1 MCFTAEETALI
12 DGIIVSYFAP
22 QSVSEP
28 IRLRYFKTHKHLQ
41 EETIDRT
48 DLLNIRSALLFL
60 APEFRD
66 SVQTGKEIQSLI
78 AKTSSLLSKHKK
90 RKKGGDP
97 EKASGP
103 PPFSQYFQKKYS

>member
-1 MCFTAEETALI
+1 MCFSAEETALI

-48 DLLNIRSALLFL
+48 DLMNIRSALLFL

-78 AKTSSLLSKHKK
+78 AKTSSLLSKH
-90 RKKGGDP
+90 
-97 EKASGP
+97 
-103 PPFSQYFQKKYS
+103 

>member
-41 EETIDRT
+41 EEAIDRT
-48 DLLNIRSALLFL
+48 DL
-60 APEFRD
+60 
-66 SVQTGKEIQSLI
+66 
-78 AKTSSLLSKHKK
+78 
-90 RKKGGDP
+90 
-97 EKASGP
+97 
-103 PPFSQYFQKKYS
+103 

>member
-1 MCFTAEETALI
+1 MCFSAEETALI

-22 QSVSEP
+22 QSVSEH

-41 EETIDRT
+41 EEAIDRT

-78 AKTSSLLSKHKK
+78 AKTSSMLKDH
-90 RKKGGDP
+90 
-97 EKASGP
+97 
-103 PPFSQYFQKKYS
+103 

>member
-41 EETIDRT
+41 EETIDQ
-48 DLLNIRSALLFL
+48 DGPDEHQKRS
-60 APEFRD
+60 
-66 SVQTGKEIQSLI
+66 SVSCSGVSGFSSDRKRNTITNCQ
-78 AKTSSLLSKHKK
+78 TSSLLSKH
-90 RKKGGDP
+90 
-97 EKASGP
+97 
-103 PPFSQYFQKKYS
+103 

>member
-48 DLLNIRSALLFL
+48 DLMNIRSALLFL

-66 SVQTGKEIQSLI
+66 SVQTGKRNTITNCQKQVPYFPSI
-78 AKTSSLLSKHKK
+78 KNA
-90 RKKGGDP
+90 KKGGDL
-97 EKASGP
+97 
-103 PPFSQYFQKKYS
+103 